1 MAGFFKRLFTL
12 GQAEAHNLV
21 DKLEDPIK
29 LSEQGIRDLKKDLSG
44 TMKSLAEVKGMGIK
58 LAREAEKNKARAR
71 EYEQKA
77 MTLIKR
83 GEEGSI
89 DPAQAER
96 LALEALNEK
105 EKYQKMAVANATDA
119 ARNEEMVGK
128 LQATVTRLKSQING
142 YENDLLM
149 LKTRARTA
157 DATKKLNRQLAQVD
171 SSGTIAL
178 LEKMKAK
185 VEEDEALAE
194 AYGDLA
200 GSESSLD
207 DEINKALLAGEIK
220 ETAASGDDR
229 LKALKAKM
237 GM

>member
-29 LSEQGIRDLKKDLSG
+29 LSEQGIRDLKKDLTE

-58 LAREAEKNKARAR
+58 LAREAEKNKARAK

-89 DPAQAER
+89 DAAQAER
-96 LALEALNEK
+96 LAIEALNEK
-105 EKYQKMAVANATDA
+105 EKFQKLAVSNGTDA

-128 LQATVTRLKSQING
+128 LQATVTKLKSQING
-142 YENDLLM
+142 YENDLMM

-157 DATKKLNRQLAQVD
+157 DATKKLNKQLAQVD
-171 SSGTIAL
+171 SSGTISL
-178 LEKMKAK
+178 LEKMKSK

-200 GSESSLD
+200 GADQSLD
-207 DEINKALLAGEIK
+207 DEINKALLAGDVK
-220 ETAASGDDR
+220 ELETSGDDR